1 MTQHGWRRRG
11 GDTVSVPGYRGP
23 GANATVVH
31 DPEGT
36 DSVVVVGPTPTAVER
51 AVELL
56 VDGAIRAETLS
67 DRTAVVRNTTRV
79 SETGDD
85 GDATDGGDDG
95 SDDETPTGPASGPSS
110 APRSPGR

>member
-1 MTQHGWRRRG
+1 MS
-11 GDTVSVPGYRGP
+11 GDTVSVPVYRGP

-31 DPEGT
+31 NPECT

-51 AVELL
+51 AAELL
-56 VDGAIRAETLS
+56 VDGAIRAEALS

-85 GDATDGGDDG
+85 GDATDDGDVG
-95 SDDETPTGPASGPSS
+95 SDDETPTGPASGPSL
-110 APRSPGR
+110 APRSLGR